1 MRDRASS
8 NRTRC
13 RAARRQLGTAHR
25 QLQAA
30 DRRSWEPKSSR
41 AWCDYFR
48 QNAASLL
55 RIPWEM
61 GAQLTQAERS
71 AIAKSV
77 QAFQLGESGEGRHLI
92 RAATEYA
99 ARTDY
104 EEYVVAVRLFIAE
117 EQRHAAGWPGQITGW
132 PGRVASL
139 KRSGP
144 SR

>member
-1 MRDRASS
+1 MSEPASS
-8 NRTRC
+8 TRTRC
-13 RAARRQLGTAHR
+13 RAARRQLPSAHR
-25 QLQAA
+25 KLQAA
-30 DRRSWEPKSSR
+30 GRRSWEPKSSR

-55 RIPWEM
+55 RIPWGM

-71 AIAKSV
+71 AIAKSL

-92 RAATEYA
+92 RVATEYA
-99 ARTDY
+99 ARTGD
-104 EEYVVAVRLFIAE
+104 EEYVTALRLFIAE